1 MLVDRR
7 ERLRTSTRPNQ
18 IFEVGLQPRTRRLL
32 AGPDSTP
39 PDDAVATMDT
49 VPLIRSAVRG
59 VLEVADTPLRSSEL
73 TQPERL
79 AAHRSSALGPH
90 LARPAA
96 ADPTPAGV
104 P

>member
-1 MLVDRR
+1 
-7 ERLRTSTRPNQ
+7 
-18 IFEVGLQPRTRRLL
+18 
-32 AGPDSTP
+32 
-39 PDDAVATMDT
+39 MDT
-49 VPLIRSAVRG
+49 VTLIRSAVRG
-59 VLEVADTPLRSSEL
+59 VLAVADAPPRSSEL

-79 AAHRSSALGPH
+79 AAHGSSALRPH